1 MSSLGERAA
10 ARADALRE
18 RRPVVD
24 HLVRAVQHYVERDGS
39 SAAGAVTFFAFLS
52 FFPILALAFFSVGM
66 ISAVYPEARND
77 LVEFLE
83 QVLPGVVGDEEGRI
97 PLSTFEER
105 AAAVGWAGLAGVLY
119 SGLGWVSGMRRSLQ
133 RMFRL
138 PRTERPGFVRGKSWD
153 LLSLVALGSVLMLS
167 LSLSGA
173 VAWSSEQLL
182 EVVGLAGSWPAAAVL
197 WLLGHGLAVAATT
210 LLFLA
215 LFRMLARPR
224 VTARALWQG
233 ALAGAVG
240 FEVLKAAAN
249 FLIAQ
254 SQQRPS
260 FQAFG
265 VALILLVW
273 INYFS
278 RLVMF
283 SAAWAYTAP
292 VAEQVRELQERPL
305 VGDDEWDDV
314 VPAPAAV
321 VGEDPTP
328 TPSGEGPERRRRRVG
343 LVTRLRGG
351 DRG

>member
-1 MSSLGERAA
+1 MPSLRERATGWWG
-10 ARADALRE
+10 ALRE

-24 HLVRAVQHYVERDGS
+24 HLVRAVQHYAERDGS

-52 FFPILALAFFSVGM
+52 FFPILALAFFAVGM

-77 LVEFLE
+77 LAEFLE

-97 PLSTFEER
+97 PLTAFEDR
-105 AAAVGWAGLAGVLY
+105 AAAIGWAGLAGVLY
-119 SGLGWVSGMRRSLQ
+119 SGLGWVSGMRRSLE

-138 PRTERPGFVRGKSWD
+138 PRAGRPGFLRGKAWD
-153 LLSLVALGSVLMLS
+153 LLSLVALGSVLVVS
-167 LSLSGA
+167 LALSGA

-182 EVVGLAGSWPAAAVL
+182 AWVGLTDSRLAAVVL
-197 WLLGHGLAVAATT
+197 WLLGHGLAIAATT
-210 LLFLA
+210 VLFLA
-215 LFRMLARPR
+215 LFRMLARPQ

-233 ALAGAVG
+233 ALTGAVG
-240 FEVLKAAAN
+240 FEVLKGAAN

-254 SQQRPS
+254 TQQRPS

-265 VALILLVW
+265 VALILVVW

-292 VAEQVRELQERPL
+292 VAEQVRELEERPL
-305 VGDDEWDDV
+305 VAQGELEDV

-321 VGEDPTP
+321 AGEDPAAAPPPATRV
-328 TPSGEGPERRRRRVG
+328 RRGRLVA

-351 DRG
+351 GRG